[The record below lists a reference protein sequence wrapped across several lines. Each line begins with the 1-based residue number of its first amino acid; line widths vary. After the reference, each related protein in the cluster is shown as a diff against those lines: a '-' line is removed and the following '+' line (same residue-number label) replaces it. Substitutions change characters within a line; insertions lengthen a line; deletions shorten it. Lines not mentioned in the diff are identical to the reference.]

1 MSDDFVNKL
10 REYFDSKGL
19 TQKAIAEK
27 LNVDPAYVNKL
38 LTGKKAFGKKTAHQ
52 FQDLFG
58 LSESWLLTGNGGM
71 LVTGQNV
78 TGSGNIVTQ
87 NNGDGNTTTNT
98 VTMNKNERF
107 AKAINYLRMQGIIAK
122 NEDVAIR
129 MGADPS
135 NVSRSIKGVGNNPT
149 DSFLRRFNK
158 AFSDE
163 FNTSWL
169 LAEDGEMLNDGQIVV
184 GDNNTATQN
193 SGSHN
198 TTTNNTTNNY
208 RGCGGADKEAARD
221 ISDMGDRIT
230 ALEAVKPQISYS
242 SGRPYYNVDFIG
254 GFDLVFNN
262 QTTKPEYNID
272 CKPYNRDGVVWC
284 NITGHSMEPKISHG
298 DIIALREVVDWQS
311 YLTMGEI
318 YAIVTNNDLRT
329 VKVIRKG
336 SDKDV
341 FRLVPINTAEFD
353 EQEIAKS
360 MIMRVFEVLGCIKR
374 F

>member
-1 MSDDFVNKL
+1 MDRRDRFYTAFNYLKDQGSFH
-10 REYFDSKGL
+10 
-19 TQKAIAEK
+19 TQKELAEK
-27 LNVDPAYVNKL
+27 MAAAAQNISSALKGDPKI
-38 LTGKKAFGKKTAHQ
+38 LT
-52 FQDLFG
+52 D
-58 LSESWLLTGNGGM
+58 
-71 LVTGQNV
+71 
-78 TGSGNIVTQ
+78 
-87 NNGDGNTTTNT
+87 
-98 VTMNKNERF
+98 R
-107 AKAINYLRMQGIIAK
+107 
-122 NEDVAIR
+122 
-129 MGADPS
+129 
-135 NVSRSIKGVGNNPT
+135 
-149 DSFLRRFNK
+149 FLRRFNETFNNK
-158 AFSDE
+158 FSM
-163 FNTSWL
+163 TWL
-169 LAEDGEMLNDGQIVV
+169 LSGDGEMLNDGQIVV

-254 GFDLVFNN
+254 GFDMVFND
-262 QTTKPEYNID
+262 QTTNPEYNID
-272 CKPYNRDGVVWC
+272 FAPYNRDGVVWC

-298 DIIALREVVDWQS
+298 DIIALKEVVDWQS

-353 EQEIAKS
+353 EQEISKN
-360 MIMRVFEVLGCIKR
+360 MIIRIFEVLGCMKR